1 MSPELSPE
9 LIQALNANDHEL
21 EVVDPES
28 NRVYV
33 IVSKERWSEGS
44 ATSDDNLNAD
54 EMLAAAAAANSGPE
68 GWDAPGM
75 DVYDGPEYDDVPS
88 DS

>member
-1 MSPELSPE
+1 MDDSSDRSIEFRSL
-9 LIQALNANDHEL
+9 L
-21 EVVDPES
+21 E
-28 NRVYV
+28 R
-33 IVSKERWSEGS
+33 
-44 ATSDDNLNAD
+44 
-54 EMLAAAAAANSGPE
+54 AAANSGPE